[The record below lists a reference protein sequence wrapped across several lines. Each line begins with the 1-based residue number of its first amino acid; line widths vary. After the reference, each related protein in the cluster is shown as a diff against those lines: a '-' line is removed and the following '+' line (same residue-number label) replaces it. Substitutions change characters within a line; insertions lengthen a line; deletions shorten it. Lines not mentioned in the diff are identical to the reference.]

1 MEACLMDLYCDRNF
15 APWKI
20 KDAGRIVASERSWK
34 MPLSW
39 TGRVVVTSD
48 IFEDWQGP
56 MVDSDGEELYN
67 DGDGGFTE
75 AQFGYGDIPAPWQSA
90 ITMQDV
96 RSRLFDLIDATPN
109 LDWLLLT
116 KRPENIMKMW
126 PGTSAPPQKLIDATY
141 EGDKDAGRF
150 AKYRPNVWLLTSVSD
165 QQTADAMISPLL
177 QCRNLSPVLGLSME
191 PMVGP
196 VDVWSKLG
204 PCVWSGRDQETTR
217 GIDWV
222 IVGGESGHGARPM
235 HPQWAIDI
243 RNQCQAAGV
252 PFFFKQWG
260 EWAPYSD
267 VGAPFTEQEI
277 LGDKMAWVSLDGRW
291 STDKIKPSDFGEGTV
306 LMSRVGKD
314 AAGRKLDGRTWDEFP
329 KARYA

>member
-1 MEACLMDLYCDRNF
+1 MDLYCDRNF

-56 MVDSDGEELYN
+56 MVDSDGATLHEGKAWHVDKYWIGVN
-67 DGDGGFTE
+67 DVYIGKSVISMDDCR
-75 AQFGYGDIPAPWQSA
+75 A
-90 ITMQDV
+90 
-96 RSRLFDLIDATPN
+96 RLFRLIDATPN
-109 LDWLLLT
+109 LDWQLLT
-116 KRPENIMKMW
+116 KRPENIARMW
-126 PGTSAPPQKLIDATY
+126 PGVFRKNA
-141 EGDKDAGRF
+141 
-150 AKYRPNVWLLTSVSD
+150 WLLTSVSD
-165 QQTADAMISPLL
+165 QQTADAMIPALL
-177 QCRNLSPVLGLSME
+177 QCRNLAPVLGLSME
-191 PMVGP
+191 PLVGP
-196 VDVWSKLG
+196 VEFSNVTNRSDVVQQLG
-204 PCVWSGRDQETTR
+204 KKALN
-217 GIDWV
+217 GIDFV

-260 EWAPYSD
+260 EWAPYYD

-291 STDKIKPSDFGEGTV
+291 STDKIRPSDFGEGTV